1 MMTPYLR
8 AAVTQLRQFFGRS
21 WPIVLLVLA
30 GLVFWPLVVFR
41 SSVQFSP
48 SAFVERWIQTG
59 ITSIFV
65 FLAIEV
71 ARRRAI
77 NYSAREEQLRELSSE
92 CAEPAARMLEG
103 LVLLGRSIRSGDL
116 PEARK
121 WTLLVTDAWQ
131 PLRTHLTHTTANHA
145 ESVMRA
151 RLSTLADRHE
161 VQKMDHFIRSLV
173 ETNEL
178 AEFSQ
183 TEIEWLMNSVASI
196 AQKLTTIKTDA

>member
-1 MMTPYLR
+1 MPPYLR
-8 AAVTQLRQFFGRS
+8 AADTQLRLFFGRY

-30 GLVFWPLVVFR
+30 VLVFWPIVVFR

-48 SAFVERWIQTG
+48 STFVERWIQTG
-59 ITSIFV
+59 ITSIFI
-65 FLAIEV
+65 FLVIEI

-77 NYSAREEQLRELSSE
+77 NYSAREEEKRELTSE
-92 CAEPAARMLEG
+92 FAVPADKMLQG
-103 LVLLGRSIRSGDL
+103 LVLLGSSIRSGDL
-116 PEARK
+116 SEARK

-131 PLRTHLTHTTANHA
+131 PLRSHLSQTTANHS
-145 ESVMRA
+145 ESAMRA
-151 RLSTLADRHE
+151 RLSTLTDRHE
-161 VQKMDHFIRSLV
+161 VQKMDHFIRSLA